1 MTTISNTYSPTI
13 TAEMRQQYHEEGFF
27 VLERALPEAHL
38 ELLRCVAG
46 DAVEVMNAR
55 MDAAGTDRIGINL
68 RGRRYFTDML
78 SHERTELRKVLF
90 SELLADICRATIGE
104 DAYLFWEQY
113 VLKGADPDTKFAWHQ
128 DSGYVHEDHLPY
140 VTVWIALDDIT
151 EANGSVYLLPFSRSG
166 IRSYIKHVK
175 NEQTNDEI
183 CYFGNDPGD
192 PVIVP
197 AGSVVVFSSVTIHR
211 SGPNL
216 SDKMRRVY
224 IAQYSP
230 EVIMKKDGSAPWGET
245 EQFLATGQIVADK
258 PSTEREPQR

>member
-1 MTTISNTYSPTI
+1 MTTTSTAVPPTAPTTPAPTI
-13 TAEMRQQYHEEGFF
+13 TDQMRQQYRDEGYF

-38 ELLRCVAG
+38 ELLRSVAR
-46 DAVEVMNAR
+46 DAVAVMDAK

-78 SHERTELRKVLF
+78 SREKTDLRQVLF

-140 VTVWIALDDIT
+140 VTVWIALDDVT
-151 EANGSVYLLPFSRSG
+151 EENGSVYLLPYSRSG
-166 IRSYIKHVK
+166 IRSYVKHVK
-175 NEQTNDEI
+175 HPRTNDEV
-183 CYFGNDPGD
+183 CYFGSDPGM

-197 AGSVVVFSSVTIHR
+197 AGSVVVFSSLVIHR

-216 SDKMRRVY
+216 TDKMRRVF

-230 EVIMKKDGSAPWGET
+230 EVIMKKDGSAPWGGT
-245 EQFLATGQIVADK
+245 EQFLAAGQIVAD
-258 PSTEREPQR
+258 